1 MQGLVS
7 VDKSATF
14 ADIASIPVPEAKGRY
29 MPVSNADLSRMVID
43 SVKSS
48 YSLKDDDL
56 DIRFGLSQK
65 DQQMFGSIV
74 VKEQALLDRKFDS
87 SLMFCFR
94 NSYNKSLSIALLSGA
109 NCWIC
114 DNGQMVGDMMELRKH
129 TLNVWNDL
137 DTLVTRCVEGG
148 QANFDKAMYHA
159 QQLNRIELDE
169 RRMAELTG
177 YARFQGVLMP
187 QQESIVLEEIRNP
200 SHEEHAVQSAWGL
213 YNAFTQGMKRG
224 PAGESMTR
232 HRKTQE
238 FFEAEFALAA

>member
-7 VDKSATF
+7 VERRVSF
-14 ADIASIPVPEAKGRY
+14 EEIASVPVPEAKGRY
-29 MPVSNADLSRMVID
+29 MPVSNADLSRMLID
-43 SVKSS
+43 GVKSK
-48 YSLKDDDL
+48 YSLKDEDL
-56 DIRFGLSQK
+56 DIGFGLSQK
-65 DQQMFGSIV
+65 DQQLFGSII
-74 VKEQALLDRKFDS
+74 VKESALLDREFKS
-87 SLMFCFR
+87 SMMFCFR

-114 DNGQMVGDMMELRKH
+114 DNGQMVGDLIELRKH

-159 QQLNRIELDE
+159 KQLNRVELDE
-169 RRMAELTG
+169 RRMAEITG

-213 YNAFTQGMKRG
+213 YNAFTQGMKHG
-224 PAGESMTR
+224 PAGDSMAR

-238 FFEAEFALAA
+238 FFEAEFDLVA